1 MTDYFR
7 IGVITKPHGLKGEM
21 RVFPV
26 TEDAHRFR
34 DLKSVFVERNAVKAE
49 MKVKSARMQKNMV
62 LLALE
67 GVDTVE
73 EAQTYTNAVLFVD
86 RAHAIPLNEGEYYV
100 PDLIGMEVVTEDGV
114 SVGKLTEVL
123 ETGANDVYVVKGETE
138 HLIPAVKEFVK
149 AVDPEAGIMTVHL
162 IEGM

>member
-1 MTDYFR
+1 
-7 IGVITKPHGLKGEM
+7 M

-34 DLKSVFVERNAVKAE
+34 DLKSVFVERDARKTE
-49 MKVKSARMQKNMV
+49 MKVRSARMQKNMV

-73 EAQTYTNAVLFVD
+73 EARTYTNAVLYVD
-86 RAHAIPLNEGEYYV
+86 RAHAIPLKEGEYYV
-100 PDLIGMEVVTEDGV
+100 PDLIGMEVVTEEGR

-123 ETGANDVYVVKGETE
+123 ETGANDVYVVNGDAE

-149 AVDPEAGIMTVHL
+149 AVDPEEGVMTVHL